1 MASRRQEILEALAR
15 ELEANPGARITTARL
30 ADAVAISEA
39 ALYRHFPSKAR
50 MFEGL
55 IEFAENG
62 VFGRINQIMEE
73 NRQTSDRCA
82 RVLYL
87 LLGFAERNPGLVR
100 ILLGEALT
108 GEHPRLHERSGAY
121 FERLQTQ
128 FRQILREAALRKDV
142 VLRASPEAGA
152 RLLTVQVEGRM
163 HQYLRSRFQE
173 RPLADWEADWRQLQ
187 AALFLGD

>member
-15 ELEANPGARITTARL
+15 ELEASPGARITTARL
-30 ADAVAISEA
+30 AGAVGVSEA

-55 IEFAENG
+55 IEFAEEG
-62 VFGRINQIMEE
+62 VFSRINQILEE
-73 NRQTSDRCA
+73 NRDTRERCA

-100 ILLGEALT
+100 VLLGDALT
-108 GEHPRLHERSGAY
+108 GEHPRLHERIGNF

-128 FRQILREAALRKDV
+128 FRQILREAALRNDARV
-142 VLRASPEAGA
+142 RATPEAA
-152 RLLTVQVEGRM
+152 AELMMAQVEGRM
-163 HQYLRSRFQE
+163 HQYLRSRFKA
-173 RPLADWEADWRQLQ
+173 RPLEGWEDGWMQLE
-187 AALFLGD
+187 AALFLDE